1 MAGVLTVAALLVAAG
16 GVRSVMAQDAAKGG
30 AQAGKDGKDKMD
42 KAKGEH
48 VAATKKALEASKTS
62 LGTAIANAEKEMKGK
77 AFEANIRATKD
88 GKPIIHVN
96 LIVGDEMVR
105 TLVDPDSGKVT
116 KNDKEGPEGGN

>member
-16 GVRSVMAQDAAKGG
+16 SVRSVMAQDAAKGG
-30 AQAGKDGKDKMD
+30 AQAGKEKMD

-48 VAATKKALEASKTS
+48 ITATKKALEASKTS
-62 LGTAIANAEKEMKGK
+62 LATAVQNAEKEMKGK
-77 AFEANIRATKD
+77 AFEANIRATKE

-96 LIVGDEMVR
+96 LIVGDEMVK